1 MDKLV
6 YTLCSATALLCAGLL
21 VRGYLQT
28 RARSLLWSGLCF
40 AGLTLTNLVLIFDRY
55 VYTSVDMSLW
65 RLAIALV
72 ATLLLVIGLLME
84 PPR

>member
-6 YTLCSATALLCAGLL
+6 YALCSATAFLCAALL
-21 VRGYLQT
+21 MRAYLQT

-55 VYTSVDMSLW
+55 VFTSVDMSLW
-65 RLAIALV
+65 RLSLALIS
-72 ATLLLVIGLLME
+72 TLLLVIGLLMD